1 MRLGA
6 TLGQHRE
13 ISYDGLHCNLTIQQF
28 APAVVVLRISG
39 SDVGEFGDAPMKTL
53 DEWLDG
59 SDGTKFFIDARD
71 VRGVTM
77 DVSGDWA
84 RWLSAHKDQLSA
96 VTMITGSSFIQLTAE
111 FVRRFADLQGIMRI
125 CTEAPVF
132 ESALAEAL
140 QPQ

>member
-1 MRLGA
+1 L
-6 TLGQHRE
+6 TQPRE
-13 ISYDGLHCNLTIQQF
+13 ISYDGLHCNLAIQHF
-28 APAVVVLRISG
+28 APGVVVLRING
-39 SDVGEFGDAPMKTL
+39 SDVGEFGDAPMATL
-53 DEWLDG
+53 NDWLAG
-59 SDGTKFFIDARD
+59 SDQIKFFIDARD

-84 RWLSAHKDQLSA
+84 RWLSAHKDQLAA

-111 FVRRFADLQGIMRI
+111 FVRRFAELQGIMRI